1 MRSAIVIRWGKAA
14 KLSRLAGANGV
25 RDYLSRLL
33 ASKSKRTINRQCAF
47 PAGSDWKRALAC
59 SRHFRL
65 RQLKTALG
73 SDFPFTD
80 PIRSP
85 KGKLSLREA

>member
-33 ASKSKRTINRQCAF
+33 ASKSKRTII
-47 PAGSDWKRALAC
+47 SSALNESGTLLLC
-59 SRHFRL
+59 PSRL
-65 RQLKTALG
+65 
-73 SDFPFTD
+73 P
-80 PIRSP
+80 
-85 KGKLSLREA
+85 E